1 MLMTTATTTA
11 ASIID
16 IKIGKKCERKPER
29 EREGS
34 GSNGEK
40 RKSNSA
46 NQQISAVK
54 SHRVCLPVIV
64 CVLLYVC
71 VCLCVG
77 ACGQP
82 LWLCGSLGYNV
93 IWSDPRQT
101 ASLPSSMGQLHS
113 ISQYLRI
120 SFTHFQFIT
129 IKCNFCFHIAQSRG
143 SQRGSTPCHAIITIL
158 LTLALDLILL

>member
-1 MLMTTATTTA
+1 MLMTKTPTA

-16 IKIGKKCERKPER
+16 IKIGKKWER
-29 EREGS
+29 ETQREKER

-64 CVLLYVC
+64 CVYASVGVC
-71 VCLCVG
+71 VFGG

-101 ASLPSSMGQLHS
+101 ASLPSSMGQLHW

-143 SQRGSTPCHAIITIL
+143 SQRGSTPRHAIITIL

>member
-1 MLMTTATTTA
+1 MLMTKTPTTA

-16 IKIGKKCERKPER
+16 IKIGKKCER
-29 EREGS
+29 EREGP

-64 CVLLYVC
+64 CVCMLVYVGVC
-71 VCLCVG
+71 VCVFVG

-93 IWSDPRQT
+93 I
-101 ASLPSSMGQLHS
+101 
-113 ISQYLRI
+113 
-120 SFTHFQFIT
+120 
-129 IKCNFCFHIAQSRG
+129 
-143 SQRGSTPCHAIITIL
+143 
-158 LTLALDLILL
+158 